1 MHRLSSTAKFVVS
14 LWVAVVWQAGIA
26 APAHAAVI
34 QPIEVDSKDVFV
46 YQFLGGFNFETM
58 GVGFQS
64 ILAAGVTGAGHDVQ
78 TFIDFDLSSLAI
90 TASDVVSARLSLY
103 VVDGSSV
110 GFPFGNPS
118 PAGVVDAEIY
128 AVTSPWDESTLTWG
142 TRPTVGAGAVNTTA
156 VSGFNQWVD
165 FDVTSLVQDW
175 LSGAQ
180 AQYGLLITAA
190 APVLDPD
197 SGDAI
202 ALVFESS
209 SNQHR
214 PLLELT
220 LVPEPATLTLL
231 ALAGLAVTR
240 RRRNG

>member
-1 MHRLSSTAKFVVS
+1 MHRFSSVTKFAVS
-14 LWVAVVWQAGIA
+14 LLVAVVWQGGGA
-26 APAHAAVI
+26 APAHAALI
-34 QPIEVDSKDVFV
+34 QPVEADSKDVFV

-78 TFIDFDLSSLAI
+78 TFIDFDLSGLSIAS
-90 TASDVVSARLSLY
+90 SDVASARLSLY

-118 PAGVVDAEIY
+118 PAGVVDAEVY
-128 AVTSPWDESTLTWG
+128 AVTSPWTETTLTWG
-142 TRPTVGAGAVNTTA
+142 TRPTVGAGAVGATA

-165 FDVTSLVQDW
+165 FDVTGLIQDW

-180 AQYGLLITAA
+180 TQYGLLITAA

-197 SGDAI
+197 SGDAV

-220 LVPEPATLTLL
+220 LVPEPTTLILL

-240 RRRNG
+240 RRRSA